1 MFGEFCRLLQ
11 KCARRTD
18 VIGRYGGDEFVVLM
32 PESGLMSTR
41 AFSDRVLET
50 IRGRI
55 FCFGTHDI
63 RLSVSIGAS
72 ISDNVCKLNASSKCR
87 SSPVGHSGRRTL
99 DYHHSE

>member
-32 PESGLMSTR
+32 PESGLMPTR
-41 AFSDRVLET
+41 AFPDRVLET

-72 ISDNVCKLNASSKCR
+72 ISDNVCKPQCIVQM
-87 SSPVGHSGRRTL
+87 PEQPGRAL
-99 DYHHSE
+99 GAENIGLPPF